1 MLILAID
8 TALNAV
14 SVCVFDSERDEV
26 TASERILLE
35 RGHAEHLVPLLDRLD
50 GKAAG
55 SLASISRV
63 AVSTGPGSFTGIRVG
78 IAAARAAGLAR
89 GVEVVGISTFAA
101 FAAPLLGREGA
112 DVGCVIDARHGNVFF
127 ESYDETG
134 AVIHSAEVM
143 PVRQV
148 AKRLRDK
155 RTILTGPGASLV
167 AIEAWSMGRK
177 ADVEGEAASPAIEYV
192 ARLGAIADVEESPPS
207 PFYLK
212 AADVTP
218 NAVHIRQAHL

>member
-14 SVCVFDSERDEV
+14 SVCVFDTIRDE
-26 TASERILLE
+26 AIAFEQILLE
-35 RGHAEHLVPLLDRLD
+35 RGHAERLVPSLERLD
-50 GKAAG
+50 VESKGCLAA
-55 SLASISRV
+55 IDRV
-63 AVSTGPGSFTGIRVG
+63 VVTTGPGSFTGIRVG
-78 IAAARAAGLAR
+78 IAAARAVGVAC
-89 GVEVVGISTFAA
+89 GVEVVGVSTFSA
-101 FAAPLLGREGA
+101 FAAPLLGSEGA
-112 DVGCVIDARHGNVFF
+112 DVGCVVDARHGNVFF

-134 AVIHSAEVM
+134 GVVQAAEVLSI
-143 PVRQV
+143 RQ
-148 AKRLRDK
+148 AAARLRNG

-177 ADVEGEAASPAIEYV
+177 ADVEGEAVAPLIDFV

-218 NAVHIRQAHL
+218 SPVQIRQAHP